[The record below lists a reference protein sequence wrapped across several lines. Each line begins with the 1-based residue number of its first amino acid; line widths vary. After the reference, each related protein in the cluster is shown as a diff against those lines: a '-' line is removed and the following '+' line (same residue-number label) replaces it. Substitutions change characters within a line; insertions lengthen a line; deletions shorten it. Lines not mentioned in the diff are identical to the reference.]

1 MATKRAPRKRKE
13 SVDITNEYESSYAKN
28 FNCSNIV
35 LRKMFPITDNQTSFY
50 YTSQTDDTNMVFV
63 DGPAG
68 SSKTYVAVYSALEM
82 LKDNHVDQIIYIR
95 SVVESS
101 SRSIGSLPGELDDK
115 FSPYSMPLLDKLN
128 EILDKPTI
136 KSLMDG
142 EYIKAIPVNFVRGL
156 TFNNAL
162 VILDES
168 QNMTRGELTTILT
181 RFGRKTKYLVLGD
194 TKQADIKDSGFT
206 KVYELFDTDFSWKN
220 HIHCLKFDVNDINRS
235 QILKHI
241 TQVLNV

>member
-206 KVYELFDTDFSWKN
+206 KVYELFDTDFSRKN

-241 TQVLNV
+241 TQVLSV